1 MSEGHQCVQDSR
13 AELKLMTGAIK
24 SKLNDDCCT
33 AFLVAPTAEVKKAA
47 LGTRIRKRKRGHM
60 NHSNSFFLNF
70 HYIRQHIDVASNGAS
85 NVNQSST
92 FFQLLLP
99 SAPRRHRHRLQ
110 LTRRFIIIPVL
121 TTN

>member
-1 MSEGHQCVQDSR
+1 MS
-13 AELKLMTGAIK
+13 
-24 SKLNDDCCT
+24 
-33 AFLVAPTAEVKKAA
+33 
-47 LGTRIRKRKRGHM
+47 
-60 NHSNSFFLNF
+60 HSNSFSSIFITLDNT
-70 HYIRQHIDVASNGAS
+70 SNGAS